1 MPYLE
6 MHGIIK
12 SFSGVRVL
20 NEVNFSLNRGEVVA
34 LLGQNG
40 AGKSTL
46 IKILSGYY
54 NKDGGKILINGE
66 EVHFHAPSDSLA
78 KGIRVIYQELELFP
92 ELSVAENIFMGEL
105 PTKRFAG
112 IPIRQKEEI
121 EHRAQEL
128 LELLGEYI
136 DPEIPVKKLSVSEK
150 QVVEIARA
158 LAKKANIIVM
168 DEPTAT
174 LSQKEVEKLFGII
187 RKLRE
192 QDVGIIYITHRLEEV
207 FAISNR
213 VVVLRDGKNAGFF
226 DTKDTSWQELVQ
238 AMIGR
243 SLEELY
249 PRRTSTLREDRV
261 MLRVDNLE
269 IPGLL
274 EKASFELREGE
285 ILGIFGLVGSGINEL
300 ALGLFGALPVRGT
313 IEMNG
318 QTISIHS
325 PAIAKNLGFGFIPAD
340 RKQEGIIP
348 ELSVMHNI
356 TMASLNNYK
365 RSGFLRR
372 ADEKTCVC
380 EWVDKLKIRLR
391 SIDQPIKSLSGGNQ
405 QKVVLA
411 RWLATQS
418 KILIASE
425 PTQGVDVGTRVDIYN
440 IFDNL
445 AKSGLGIIVLS
456 SDLPEVLALSD
467 TILVLEGGNIVG
479 RFRKGEADEQTI
491 LYLAMGGKEK
501 VTN

>member
-6 MHGIIK
+6 MLDIVK

-20 NEVNFSLNRGEVVA
+20 NAVNFSLDRGEVVA

-54 NKDGGKILINGE
+54 SKDAGRILIDGQ
-66 EVHFHAPSDSLA
+66 EVHFYSPSDSLSQ
-78 KGIRVIYQELELFP
+78 GIRVIYQELEVFP
-92 ELSVAENIFMGEL
+92 DLSVAENIFMGDL
-105 PTKRFAG
+105 PTKRLAG
-112 IPIRQKEEI
+112 IPIRQKQVAEKQA
-121 EHRAQEL
+121 REL
-128 LELLGEYI
+128 LELLGEQI
-136 DPEIPVKKLSVSEK
+136 DPDTPVKKLSVSEK
-150 QVVEIARA
+150 QIVEIARA

-174 LSQKEVEKLFGII
+174 LSQKEVERLFGII
-187 RKLRE
+187 RRLRE
-192 QDVGIIYITHRLEEV
+192 QGVGIIYITHRLEEV
-207 FAISNR
+207 FAIGDR

-226 DTKDTSWQELVQ
+226 DTEATSWQELVQ

-249 PRRTSTLREDRV
+249 PKRESTWRNKITLRAENFEV
-261 MLRVDNLE
+261 
-269 IPGLL
+269 PGVL
-274 EKASFELREGE
+274 EKMNFELREGE
-285 ILGIFGLVGSGINEL
+285 ILGIFGLIGSGINEL
-300 ALGLFGALPVRGT
+300 ALGLFGALPTRGT

-318 QTISIHS
+318 RSVSAHS
-325 PAIAKNLGFGFIPAD
+325 PALAKNLGLGLIPAD

-348 ELSVMHNI
+348 ELSVAQNI
-356 TMASLNNYK
+356 TMASLGHYHK
-365 RSGFLRR
+365 RGFLCRR
-372 ADEKTCVC
+372 EEKNCVC
-380 EWVDKLKIRLR
+380 EWVDRLKIRLH

-418 KILIASE
+418 KVLIASE
-425 PTQGVDVGTRVDIYN
+425 PTQGVDVGTRVDIYH
-440 IFDNL
+440 IFDEL
-445 AKSGLGIIVLS
+445 ARKGLGIMVLS

-467 TILVLEGGNIVG
+467 TIIVLEGGKVVG
-479 RFRKGEADEQTI
+479 RFSKGEADEQTI

-501 VTN
+501 VTH